1 MILKSGKCAHKMG
14 GWLSISMLLHR
25 GWNDT
30 TATAFSRVPPE
41 GLLKTAKSGLQLW
54 IRGVKIFSCA
64 STCNSKI
71 MRKRSLISNLLILWQ
86 LIAIKY

>member
-1 MILKSGKCAHKMG
+1 VFGYSQATFDFQFDIWTVYGPN
-14 GWLSISMLLHR
+14 R

-30 TATAFSRVPPE
+30 NATAFSRVPPE
-41 GLLKTAKSGLQLW
+41 GLLKIAKSGLQLW
-54 IRGVKIFSCA
+54 IYGINFFSCA
-64 STCNSKI
+64 ICQPQI